1 MPETCCRPVLPND
14 FIEWREKFENFFV
27 AAVLRVC
34 VSKLSDWQVGPP
46 RSLLAHAL
54 SLEVSKP
61 ILDSVINSN
70 IKLTK
75 TLDWQNSFETID

>member
-1 MPETCCRPVLPND
+1 MPETCCRSVLQND
-14 FIEWREKFENFFV
+14 YIEWRENFEKFFV

-46 RSLLAHAL
+46 RSLL
-54 SLEVSKP
+54 
-61 ILDSVINSN
+61 DSVINSN

-75 TLDWQNSFETID
+75 TLGWQSSV